1 MEQNRNDVLS
11 AAFNKA
17 RNMIQ
22 KDSAN
27 NIGNSLGNISSV
39 FDTVTNTPS
48 YSMNE
53 STEYDYEEPSYVQ
66 PINGF
71 GINQNSIK
79 NTNLPSEIFES
90 MTKNV
95 IDTKPLSSGLPEL
108 GGSVLDNLNIKP
120 KQTKKIVNEQIMQ
133 PQQVITNSNIDYSLI
148 KTIVEDCVKKYSSA
162 LKKSILN
169 ESKEL
174 MKENVGTLQ
183 AMKLGN
189 KFSFVDNEGNLYEA
203 KLTFIKNLNENK
215 NKGGK

>member
-11 AAFNKA
+11 AAFSKA

-39 FDTVTNTPS
+39 FDTMPNVQS
-48 YSMNE
+48 YPMNE
-53 STEYDYEEPSYVQ
+53 NVDYEYNEPIYTQ
-66 PINGF
+66 PINTF
-71 GINQNSIK
+71 GIQQSNIK
-79 NTNLPSEIFES
+79 NTNLPTEIFES

-95 IDTKPLSSGLPEL
+95 IDTKPLSNGMPEL
-108 GGSVLDNLNIKP
+108 GGSVLDNLKIQP
-120 KQTKKIVNEQIMQ
+120 KQTKKIVNEQIMR
-133 PQQVITNSNIDYSLI
+133 PQQISSNIDYSLI

-189 KFSFVDNEGNLYEA
+189 KFSFVDDEGNLYEA

>member
-1 MEQNRNDVLS
+1 
-11 AAFNKA
+11 
-17 RNMIQ
+17 
-22 KDSAN
+22 
-27 NIGNSLGNISSV
+27 
-39 FDTVTNTPS
+39 
-48 YSMNE
+48 MNE

-133 PQQVITNSNIDYSLI
+133 PQQISSNIDYSLI

-169 ESKEL
+169 ESKE
-174 MKENVGTLQ
+174 MTENKNGTLQ
-183 AMKLGN
+183 AMKIGE
-189 KFSFVDNEGNLYEA
+189 KFCFIDNEGNLYEA
-203 KLTFIKNLNENK
+203 KLTFIKNINTK
-215 NKGGK
+215 KGGK

>member
-11 AAFNKA
+11 AAFSKA

-39 FDTVTNTPS
+39 FDTMPNVQS
-48 YSMNE
+48 YPMNE
-53 STEYDYEEPSYVQ
+53 DVDYEYNEPIYTQ
-66 PINGF
+66 PINTF
-71 GINQNSIK
+71 GIQQSNIK
-79 NTNLPSEIFES
+79 NTNLPTEIFES

-95 IDTKPLSSGLPEL
+95 IDTKPLSNGMPEL
-108 GGSVLDNLNIKP
+108 GGSVLDNLKIQP

-133 PQQVITNSNIDYSLI
+133 PQQISSNIDYSLI

-189 KFSFVDNEGNLYEA
+189 KFSFVDDEGNLYEA

>member
-11 AAFNKA
+11 AAFSKA

-39 FDTVTNTPS
+39 FDTMPNVQS
-48 YSMNE
+48 YPMNE
-53 STEYDYEEPSYVQ
+53 DVDYEYNEPIYTQ
-66 PINGF
+66 PINTF
-71 GINQNSIK
+71 GIQQSNIK
-79 NTNLPSEIFES
+79 NTNLPTEIFES

-95 IDTKPLSSGLPEL
+95 IDTKPLSNGMPEL
-108 GGSVLDNLNIKP
+108 GGSVLDNLKIQP

-133 PQQVITNSNIDYSLI
+133 QQQISSNIDYSLI

-215 NKGGK
+215 GGK

>member
-11 AAFNKA
+11 AAFSKA

-39 FDTVTNTPS
+39 FDTMPNVQS
-48 YSMNE
+48 YPMNE
-53 STEYDYEEPSYVQ
+53 DVDYEYNEPIYKQ
-66 PINGF
+66 PINTF
-71 GINQNSIK
+71 GIQQSNIK
-79 NTNLPSEIFES
+79 NTNLPTEIFES

-95 IDTKPLSSGLPEL
+95 IDTKPLSNGMPEL
-108 GGSVLDNLNIKP
+108 GGSVLDNLKIQP

-133 PQQVITNSNIDYSLI
+133 PQQISSNIDYSLI

-189 KFSFVDNEGNLYEA
+189 KFSFVDDEGNLYEA

>member
-11 AAFNKA
+11 AAFSKA

-39 FDTVTNTPS
+39 FDTMPNAQS
-48 YSMNE
+48 YPMNE
-53 STEYDYEEPSYVQ
+53 NVDYEYNEPIYTQ
-66 PINGF
+66 PINTF
-71 GINQNSIK
+71 GIQQSNIK
-79 NTNLPSEIFES
+79 NTNLPTEIFES

-95 IDTKPLSSGLPEL
+95 IDTKPLSNGMPEL
-108 GGSVLDNLNIKP
+108 GGSVLDNLKIQP

-133 PQQVITNSNIDYSLI
+133 PQQISSNIDYSLI

-189 KFSFVDNEGNLYEA
+189 KFSFVDDEGNLYEA

>member
-1 MEQNRNDVLS
+1 
-11 AAFNKA
+11 
-17 RNMIQ
+17 
-22 KDSAN
+22 
-27 NIGNSLGNISSV
+27 
-39 FDTVTNTPS
+39 
-48 YSMNE
+48 
-53 STEYDYEEPSYVQ
+53 
-66 PINGF
+66 
-71 GINQNSIK
+71 
-79 NTNLPSEIFES
+79 

-95 IDTKPLSSGLPEL
+95 IDTKPLSNGMPEL
-108 GGSVLDNLNIKP
+108 GGSVLDNLKIQP

-133 PQQVITNSNIDYSLI
+133 PQQISSNIDYSLI

-189 KFSFVDNEGNLYEA
+189 KFSFVDDEGNLYEA

>member
-11 AAFNKA
+11 AAFSKA

-39 FDTVTNTPS
+39 FDTIPNVQS
-48 YSMNE
+48 YPMNE
-53 STEYDYEEPSYVQ
+53 NVDYEYNEPIYTQ
-66 PINGF
+66 PINTF
-71 GINQNSIK
+71 GIQQSNIK
-79 NTNLPSEIFES
+79 NTNLPTEIFES

-95 IDTKPLSSGLPEL
+95 IDTKPLSNGMPEL
-108 GGSVLDNLNIKP
+108 GGSVLDNLKIQP

-133 PQQVITNSNIDYSLI
+133 PQQISSNIDYSLI

-189 KFSFVDNEGNLYEA
+189 KFSFVDDEGNLYEA

>member
-11 AAFNKA
+11 AAFSKA

-39 FDTVTNTPS
+39 FDTMPNVQS
-48 YSMNE
+48 YPMNE
-53 STEYDYEEPSYVQ
+53 DVDYEYYEPIYTQ
-66 PINGF
+66 PINTF
-71 GINQNSIK
+71 GIQQSNIK
-79 NTNLPSEIFES
+79 NTNLPTEIFES

-95 IDTKPLSSGLPEL
+95 IDTKPLSNGMPEL
-108 GGSVLDNLNIKP
+108 GGSVLDNLKIQP

-133 PQQVITNSNIDYSLI
+133 PQQISSNIDYSLI

-189 KFSFVDNEGNLYEA
+189 KFSFVDDEGNLYEA

>member
-1 MEQNRNDVLS
+1 MEQNRNDILS
-11 AAFNKA
+11 AAFSKA

-39 FDTVTNTPS
+39 FDTMPNTQS

-53 STEYDYEEPSYVQ
+53 DVNYEYNEPIYTQ
-66 PINGF
+66 PINTF
-71 GINQNSIK
+71 GIQQSNIK
-79 NTNLPSEIFES
+79 NTNLPTEIFES

-95 IDTKPLSSGLPEL
+95 IDTKPLSNGMPEL
-108 GGSVLDNLNIKP
+108 GGSVLDNLKIQP

-133 PQQVITNSNIDYSLI
+133 QQQISSNIDYSLI

-189 KFSFVDNEGNLYEA
+189 KFSFVDDEGNLYEA

>member
-11 AAFNKA
+11 AAFSKA

-39 FDTVTNTPS
+39 FDTMPNVQS
-48 YSMNE
+48 YPMNE
-53 STEYDYEEPSYVQ
+53 DVDYEYNEPIYTQ
-66 PINGF
+66 PINTF
-71 GINQNSIK
+71 GIQQSNIK
-79 NTNLPSEIFES
+79 NTNLPTEIFES

-95 IDTKPLSSGLPEL
+95 IDTKPLSNGMPEL
-108 GGSVLDNLNIKP
+108 GGSVLDNLKIQP

-133 PQQVITNSNIDYSLI
+133 PQQISSNVDYSLI

-189 KFSFVDNEGNLYEA
+189 KFSFVDDEGNLYEA

>member
-11 AAFNKA
+11 AAFSKA

-27 NIGNSLGNISSV
+27 NIGNSLGNVSSV
-39 FDTVTNTPS
+39 FDTMPNTQS

-53 STEYDYEEPSYVQ
+53 DVDYGYNEQIYTQ
-66 PINGF
+66 PINTF
-71 GINQNSIK
+71 GIQQSNIK
-79 NTNLPSEIFES
+79 NTNLPTEIFES

-95 IDTKPLSSGLPEL
+95 IDTKPLSNGMPEL
-108 GGSVLDNLNIKP
+108 GGSVLDNLKIQP
-120 KQTKKIVNEQIMQ
+120 KQTKKIVNEQIVQ
-133 PQQVITNSNIDYSLI
+133 PQQISSNIDYSLI

-189 KFSFVDNEGNLYEA
+189 KFSFVDDEGNLYEA

>member
-11 AAFNKA
+11 AAFSKA

-39 FDTVTNTPS
+39 FDTMPNVQS
-48 YSMNE
+48 YPMNE
-53 STEYDYEEPSYVQ
+53 DVDYEYNEPIYAQ
-66 PINGF
+66 PINTF
-71 GINQNSIK
+71 GIQQSNIK
-79 NTNLPSEIFES
+79 NTNLPTEIFES

-95 IDTKPLSSGLPEL
+95 IDTKPLSNGMPEL
-108 GGSVLDNLNIKP
+108 GGSVLDNLKIQP

-133 PQQVITNSNIDYSLI
+133 PQQISSNIDYSLI

-189 KFSFVDNEGNLYEA
+189 KFSFVDDEGNLYEA

>member
-1 MEQNRNDVLS
+1 MEQNRNDILS
-11 AAFNKA
+11 AAFSKA

-39 FDTVTNTPS
+39 FDTMPNVQS
-48 YSMNE
+48 YPMNE
-53 STEYDYEEPSYVQ
+53 DVDYEYNEPIYKQ
-66 PINGF
+66 PINTF
-71 GINQNSIK
+71 GIQQSNIK
-79 NTNLPSEIFES
+79 NTNLPTEIFES

-95 IDTKPLSSGLPEL
+95 IDTKPLSNGMPEL
-108 GGSVLDNLNIKP
+108 GGSVLDNLKIQP

-133 PQQVITNSNIDYSLI
+133 QQQISSNIDYSLI

-189 KFSFVDNEGNLYEA
+189 KFSFVDDEGNLYEA

>member
-11 AAFNKA
+11 AAFRKA

-39 FDTVTNTPS
+39 FDTMPNVQS
-48 YSMNE
+48 YPMNE
-53 STEYDYEEPSYVQ
+53 NVDYEYNEPIYTQ
-66 PINGF
+66 PINTF
-71 GINQNSIK
+71 GIQQSNIK
-79 NTNLPSEIFES
+79 NTNLPTEIFES

-95 IDTKPLSSGLPEL
+95 IDTKPLSNGMPEL
-108 GGSVLDNLNIKP
+108 GGSVLDNLKIQP

-133 PQQVITNSNIDYSLI
+133 PQQISSNIDYSLI

-189 KFSFVDNEGNLYEA
+189 KFSFVDDEGNLYEA

>member
-11 AAFNKA
+11 AAFSKA

-39 FDTVTNTPS
+39 FDAMPNVQS
-48 YSMNE
+48 YPMNE
-53 STEYDYEEPSYVQ
+53 DVDYEYNEPIYKQ
-66 PINGF
+66 PINTF
-71 GINQNSIK
+71 GIQQSNIK
-79 NTNLPSEIFES
+79 NTNLPTEIFES

-95 IDTKPLSSGLPEL
+95 IDTKPLSNGMPEL
-108 GGSVLDNLNIKP
+108 GGSVLDNLKIQP
-120 KQTKKIVNEQIMQ
+120 KQSKKIVNEQIMQ
-133 PQQVITNSNIDYSLI
+133 SQQISSNIDYSLI
-148 KTIVEDCVKKYSSA
+148 KTIVEDCVKKYSNA

-169 ESKEL
+169 ESKEM

-189 KFSFVDNEGNLYEA
+189 KFSFVDDEGNLYEA

>member
-11 AAFNKA
+11 AAFSKA

-39 FDTVTNTPS
+39 FDTMPNVQS
-48 YSMNE
+48 YPMNE
-53 STEYDYEEPSYVQ
+53 NVDYEYNEPIYTQ
-66 PINGF
+66 PINTF
-71 GINQNSIK
+71 GIQQSNIK
-79 NTNLPSEIFES
+79 NTNLPTEIFES

-95 IDTKPLSSGLPEL
+95 IDTKPLSNGMPEL
-108 GGSVLDNLNIKP
+108 GGSVLDNLKIQP

-133 PQQVITNSNIDYSLI
+133 PQQISSNIDYSLI

-189 KFSFVDNEGNLYEA
+189 KFSFVDDEGNLYEA

>member
-11 AAFNKA
+11 AAFSKA

-39 FDTVTNTPS
+39 FDTMPNVQS
-48 YSMNE
+48 YPMNE
-53 STEYDYEEPSYVQ
+53 NVDYEYNEPIYTQ
-66 PINGF
+66 PINTF
-71 GINQNSIK
+71 GIQQSNIK
-79 NTNLPSEIFES
+79 NTNIPTEIFES
-90 MTKNV
+90 MTNNV
-95 IDTKPLSSGLPEL
+95 FDTKPLSNGMPEL
-108 GGSVLDNLNIKP
+108 GGSVLDNLKIQP

-133 PQQVITNSNIDYSLI
+133 PQQISSNIDYSLI

-189 KFSFVDNEGNLYEA
+189 KFSFVDDEGNLYEA

>member
-71 GINQNSIK
+71 GITFVASRAPPK
-79 NTNLPSEIFES
+79 PTSNT
-90 MTKNV
+90 T
-95 IDTKPLSSGLPEL
+95 
-108 GGSVLDNLNIKP
+108 
-120 KQTKKIVNEQIMQ
+120 
-133 PQQVITNSNIDYSLI
+133 YSTCF
-148 KTIVEDCVKKYSSA
+148 K
-162 LKKSILN
+162 
-169 ESKEL
+169 
-174 MKENVGTLQ
+174 
-183 AMKLGN
+183 
-189 KFSFVDNEGNLYEA
+189 
-203 KLTFIKNLNENK
+203 
-215 NKGGK
+215 